1 MRNTNGRLNDVI
13 ILASTSPTRRA
24 LLANAG
30 LRYESIAP
38 DIDEKA
44 LLQRNPHWTP
54 AEASRRLAKSK
65 SVDVSQHHPNAI
77 VIGADQVLACE
88 GQIFGK
94 PVDADHCREQLTY
107 LRGKDHFLIS
117 SVVCALNG
125 FSIWAYAQT
134 ATMTMRNFS
143 DAFLVDYLQSVGPRC
158 TSSVGGYQ
166 LENQGIQLFDNI
178 DGDYFAILGLPMIPL
193 LNFLRFVKAIP
204 S

>member
-1 MRNTNGRLNDVI
+1 MDDRLPFDQEFGCVF
-13 ILASTSPTRRA
+13 
-24 LLANAG
+24 
-30 LRYESIAP
+30 
-38 DIDEKA
+38 
-44 LLQRNPHWTP
+44 
-54 AEASRRLAKSK
+54 SRRRMEIA
-65 SVDVSQHHPNAI
+65 
-77 VIGADQVLACE
+77 
-88 GQIFGK
+88 
-94 PVDADHCREQLTY
+94 
-107 LRGKDHFLIS
+107 LRAARFSHFLIS